1 MRSDELLAQVEAHPE
16 DVALYRVWADCL
28 MEEGNP
34 RGEFVTL
41 QLAQE
46 AGQLNP
52 TGVQRLRVLQNAHER
67 SWLGDL
73 GPFARSATFQRGLVA
88 EVALAT
94 LNESTVARLAKARID
109 RVTVPKD
116 ARVPA
121 EVFAA
126 LLRLELRTLKGV
138 QPALFGELFR
148 APRSSLIEVGLL
160 GGPITELTLEQME
173 AALPVLRR
181 LRVNDGSVLLS
192 HLIWSSPLASRL
204 EVLTLERGNFSLT
217 WHGPAVDVEVA
228 TEEPPLLR
236 IESELRAGPA
246 LVELCVTPAEQR
258 GVFVEVA
265 KRVGARL
272 T

>member
-34 RGEFVTL
+34 RGEFVIL

-46 AGQLNP
+46 AGQLEP
-52 TGVQRLRVLQNAHER
+52 RGQERIRVLQKAHER
-67 SWLGDL
+67 SWLGAL
-73 GPFARSATFQRGLVA
+73 ERCAAGATFQRGRIV

-94 LNESTVARLAKARID
+94 LNGETIAQLAQSRID
-109 RVTVPKD
+109 RVCVPKD
-116 ARVPA
+116 ARVPS

-126 LLRLELRTLKGV
+126 LLRLELRSLKGV
-138 QPALFGELFR
+138 QPAHFAELFK
-148 APRSSLIEVGLL
+148 APRSSLIELGLL
-160 GGPITELTLEQME
+160 GGPISELTLERME
-173 AALPVLRR
+173 AALPTLRR
-181 LRVNDGSVLLS
+181 LRLTDGSVLLS

-204 EVLTLERGNFSLT
+204 EVLTLERGEFSLT
-217 WHGPAVDVEVA
+217 WHGPAVDVHAA
-228 TEEPPLLR
+228 TLEPPLLR

-246 LVELCVTPAEQR
+246 LVELCVSPTELRPTFAQVAER
-258 GVFVEVA
+258 L
-265 KRVGARL
+265 GARL